1 MNIEAKDFDSRYLP
15 NSRFGDFSE
24 VQKELLELP
33 YTLESLVSQLPYS
46 TVSDGFSEQSL
57 DSYKFT
63 LVDSLHAHAQ
73 AIWRTFYRTSDIVE
87 CNHSTHVKS
96 SFEVVVKGK
105 PSLSCVIEDI
115 YDTEE
120 IEFLLEDLLS
130 IKVYLEKLLENGGI

>member
-63 LVDSLHAHAQ
+63 LVDSLHAQ

-105 PSLSCVIEDI
+105 PSLSCVIENI

-130 IKVYLEKLLENGGI
+130 IKVYLEKLIENGGI